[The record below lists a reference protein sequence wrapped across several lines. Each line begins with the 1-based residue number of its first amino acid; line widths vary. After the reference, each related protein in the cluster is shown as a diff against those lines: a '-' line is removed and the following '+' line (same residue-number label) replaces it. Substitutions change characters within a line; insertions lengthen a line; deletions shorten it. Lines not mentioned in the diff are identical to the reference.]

1 VQVSDDPRV
10 GTELAG
16 YRIESLLGWGGMSV
30 VYLAED
36 LRLKRRVALKLLAA
50 SLAEDES
57 FRKRFLRESELA
69 ASIDHPNIVP
79 IFEAGTTEDLLFIA
93 MRYVEGRDLK
103 ERLQRGRLDP
113 ADAIGILAQLASA
126 LDAAHARGLVH
137 RDVKPSNVLLDT
149 GARPDGS
156 DHVYL
161 ADFGLMKR
169 VSEEAGIGDDGQL
182 LGTIDYVAPEQI
194 AGEEIDGRADV
205 YSLGCVLYECLVGQ
219 PPFPEDSDIAIV
231 FAHLESEPPAPSA
244 RRPELPVALDA
255 VIARALAKEAEQRYP
270 SCREFARA
278 ALSVSVDEASRRLV
292 DVASRAAAG
301 RSDLSEVEAELAGKV
316 IDLQLVREQAQVLS
330 GPDTPAR
337 VAIEGTCPFK
347 GLASFEPVDADY
359 FFGRERL
366 VAELVARL
374 VGAGFLGIIG
384 PSGSGKS
391 SVLRA
396 GLLPALAEGVL
407 PGSGGWRRL
416 LLRPGERPMEELR
429 RVLVSGA
436 KDPLAEALDTLPGNG
451 RLLLAV
457 DQLEELFTACGSEA
471 ERAAF
476 ADTLARAAAD
486 PDGRAVVVVSLRAD
500 FYGRFSAY
508 PGLAEILGANHVL
521 VGPMQAS
528 ELRRVV
534 ELPAGRVGLLVEPE
548 LADAL
553 VDDVEGEPGALP
565 LLSTALLELWQKRQ
579 DNALTLA
586 AYRESGGVH
595 GAVARL
601 AEGTYGRIPDARKQ
615 LVRGIMLRLVGEGEG
630 DAPVRRR
637 APLSELDLERNE
649 DVADVLATLADSR
662 LITVGEGSVEVAHEA
677 LLREWPR
684 LREWIEEDSEGRRL
698 RRHITQAA
706 TEWDT
711 AGRDQ
716 GELYRGA
723 RLAAALDWSAD
734 HALDVNE
741 LEREFVTES
750 REVSEKESR
759 RVRRTNR
766 RLRALLGGIAAL
778 LVAAVAGGIFAFI
791 QRGEARDAETAQ
803 VAQRLGAQAL
813 VEEELDLS
821 LLLARQAVA
830 IDDTPQTRGYLL
842 ADLLRSP
849 AAVGIMHGQGEGD
862 SSSLR
867 GIAVSPD
874 GKTLAIA
881 NSYAGLL
888 LFDAR
893 THEQIGE
900 PVEAPSIQPADLNF
914 DNVEAVAYSPDGDT
928 LAFSGTGYVRLIDA
942 RTRDVLTEARIEAD
956 ATRVAFT
963 SDGSQLAVVESDGEG
978 GSAWIT
984 LRDAFTLQPI
994 GAPIEPAGFKGLFIS
1009 QWWTDPSVALTA
1021 DGRSLVTTSAFGEL
1035 AWWDL
1040 ESREQTRTVEVEN
1053 GYHALA
1059 LSPDGRTAAV
1069 GFERGVR
1076 LIDVRTGDVREVG
1089 GALTS
1094 DPIWLLFSPDG
1105 ETFVSTSRDGTVTLW
1120 DAAEATPSETLRG
1133 HSRSVRQPVFSP
1145 DGETLYT
1152 ASDDGTAIA
1161 WDLSG
1166 DRGLGRRFTFT
1177 HDRGL
1182 HGWPDR
1188 HPGKFSPDGRLIAV
1202 GLKEEG
1208 IGLWDASDLTRTG
1221 APLLETGGE
1230 VNALAFSP
1238 DGETLAAVADYGL
1251 ATIWDVGSRALR
1263 HEPIR
1268 VSSYAIGVSISA
1280 DGTMLATAGGDGVKL
1295 WDVAAGIE
1303 VGHIGD
1309 YGAAGD
1315 VAFSPTEPLVAFAR
1329 EGTLEQGQ
1337 GYAEIWDVARRSRIA
1352 SLQVDTVDPGYVL
1365 GWAVAFSP
1373 DGRMLATAGIEQLVH
1388 LWDVRTGRLIREIEQ
1403 NVGTAVLGLEFSP
1416 DGKVLAISGGGPF
1429 ASLWDVATGAQIGQR
1444 LTAGSREAMLDL
1456 SPDGSRLLMTLGNG
1470 QGAVWDIDPQSWAQ
1484 RACDLANRTLTREEW
1499 ERFLPDRPYE
1509 PACAT

>member
-50 SLAEDES
+50 RLAEDES
-57 FRKRFLRESELA
+57 FRDRFLRESELA

-79 IFEAGTTEDLLFIA
+79 IYEAGTTEDLLFIA

-113 ADAIGILAQLASA
+113 ADAVGIVAQVASA
-126 LDAAHARGLVH
+126 LDAAHGRGLVH

-161 ADFGLMKR
+161 ADFGITKR
-169 VSEEAGIGDDGQL
+169 VSEETGIGDDGHL
-182 LGTIDYVAPEQI
+182 MGTIDYVAPEQI

-219 PPFPEDSDIAIV
+219 PPFQRDSDLAVV
-231 FAHLESEPPAPSA
+231 FAHLETESPTLSEQ
-244 RRPELPVALDA
+244 RPELPAALDA
-255 VIARALAKEAEQRYP
+255 VIARALAKEPEQRYA
-270 SCREFARA
+270 SCRELARA
-278 ALSVSVDEASRRLV
+278 ALAVAVDEASRRLV

-301 RSDLSEVEAELAGKV
+301 RSDLSEVEAELTGKV
-316 IDLQLVREQAQVLS
+316 IDLQLAREQAQALS
-330 GPDTPAR
+330 GPATPAR
-337 VAIEGTCPFK
+337 VAAEGICPFK

-374 VGAGFLGIIG
+374 VGAGFLGIVG

-396 GLLPALAEGVL
+396 GLLPALAGGVL

-416 LLRPGERPMEELR
+416 LLRPGERPLEELR

-436 KDPLAEALDTLPGNG
+436 KDPLAEALDTLPTNA

-457 DQLEELFTACGSEA
+457 DQLEELFTACRSDA

-476 ADTLARAAAD
+476 AETLARAAAD
-486 PDGRAVVVVSLRAD
+486 PEGRAVVVVALRAD
-500 FYGRFSAY
+500 FYGRVAAY
-508 PGLAEILGANHVL
+508 PGLAELLGGNQVL

-528 ELRRVV
+528 ELRRAV
-534 ELPAGRVGLLVEPE
+534 ELPAGRVGLRVEPG
-548 LADAL
+548 LSDTL

-579 DNALTLA
+579 DNALTVA
-586 AYRESGGVH
+586 SYRESGGVH

-601 AEGTYGRIPDARKQ
+601 AEGTYARIPDERKPI
-615 LVRGIMLRLVGEGEG
+615 VRAIMLRLVGEDEG

-637 APLSELDLERNE
+637 APLAELDLERNR
-649 DVADVLATLADSR
+649 DVADVLAALADSR
-662 LITVGEGSVEVAHEA
+662 LVTVGEGSVEVAHEA

-684 LREWIEEDSEGRRL
+684 LREWIEEDTEGRRL

-706 TEWDT
+706 TEWD
-711 AGRDQ
+711 AAARDQ

-723 RLAAALDWSAD
+723 RLAAALDWTAD
-734 HALDVNE
+734 HALDLNE
-741 LEREFVTES
+741 LEREFVTQS
-750 REVSEKESR
+750 REVTEQEAKR
-759 RVRRTNR
+759 ARRTNR
-766 RLRALLGGIAAL
+766 RLRALLGGVAVL
-778 LVAAVAGGIFAFI
+778 LAAAVAGGIFAVI
-791 QRGEARDAETAQ
+791 QRGEALDAGTSQ
-803 VAQRLGAQAL
+803 LAQRLGAQAL

-842 ADLLRSP
+842 ADLLRAP
-849 AAVGIMHGQGEGD
+849 AAIGIMHGQSD
-862 SSSLR
+862 THYLR

-874 GKTLAIA
+874 GNTLAVA
-881 NSYAGLL
+881 DADLGLL
-888 LFDAR
+888 RFDAR
-893 THEQIGE
+893 TYEQIGE
-900 PVEAPSIQPADLNF
+900 PIEGPMTPGLASLNLL
-914 DNVEAVAYSPDGDT
+914 NVEAVAYSPDGET
-928 LAFSGTGYVRLIDA
+928 LAFGGTGYVRLVDA
-942 RTRDVLTEARIEAD
+942 RTREQLAEARIDAG
-956 ATRVAFT
+956 ATRIAFT
-963 SDGSQLAVVESDGEG
+963 SDGSQLAVVESTAEG
-978 GSAWIT
+978 GSAWIAIRDAST
-984 LRDAFTLQPI
+984 LRPI
-994 GAPIEPAGFKGLFIS
+994 GSPIQPEGFRGLFIS
-1009 QWWTDPSVALTA
+1009 QLWTDPSVALTA
-1021 DGRSLVTTSAFGEL
+1021 DGRSLVTTSVFGEL

-1040 ESREQTRTVEVEN
+1040 ESREKTRTLTIEE
-1053 GYHALA
+1053 GLRALA
-1059 LSPDGRTAAV
+1059 LSPDGLTAAV
-1069 GFERGVR
+1069 GSDRGIR
-1076 LIDVRTGDVREVG
+1076 LIDVRTGAAKEAT
-1089 GALTS
+1089 GALAS

-1105 ETFVSTSRDGTVTLW
+1105 KTVVSTSRDGTVTLW
-1120 DAAEATPSETLRG
+1120 DADAATPGETLRG

-1152 ASDDGTAIA
+1152 VSDDGTAIA

-1177 HDRGL
+1177 HDRGF
-1182 HGWPDR
+1182 HDWPDR

-1202 GLKEEG
+1202 GLKQEG
-1208 IGLWDASDLTRTG
+1208 IGLWDASDVTRTG
-1221 APLLETGGE
+1221 APLLKTGGE

-1251 ATIWDVGSRALR
+1251 ASVWDVGSRSLR
-1263 HEPIR
+1263 HEPFR
-1268 VSSYAIGVSISA
+1268 VASYAIGVSINA
-1280 DGTMLATAGGDGVKL
+1280 DGTMLATAGGEGVSL
-1295 WDVAAGIE
+1295 WDVATGASLGE
-1303 VGHIGD
+1303 IGD
-1309 YGAAGD
+1309 FRTAGD
-1315 VAFSPTEPLVAFAR
+1315 VAFSPTEPLVAFVR
-1329 EGTLEQGQ
+1329 EGYLQAGQ
-1337 GYAEIWDVARRSRIA
+1337 GYAEIWDVARRSRVA
-1352 SLQVDTVDPGYVL
+1352 SLQVDVGDPGYVL
-1365 GWAVAFSP
+1365 GWAIAFSP
-1373 DGRMLATAGIEQLVH
+1373 DGRMLATAGIDQLVH
-1388 LWDVRTGRLIREIEQ
+1388 LWDVRTGKLIRELEQ
-1403 NVGTAVLGLEFSP
+1403 NVGTAVLTLEFSP
-1416 DGKVLAISGGGPF
+1416 DGRILAISGGGPF
-1429 ASLWDVATGAQIGQR
+1429 AALWDVATGTQIGQR

-1456 SPDGSRLLMTLGNG
+1456 SPDGRRLLMTLGNG
-1470 QGAVWDIDPQSWAQ
+1470 QGAVWDVDPESWAQ
-1484 RACDLANRTLTREEW
+1484 RACALANRTLTREEW
-1499 ERFLPDRPYE
+1499 EEFLPGRPYA